1 MPVSIA
7 RLRRWFLAA
16 LVLVCVV
23 VGGVYLHFR
32 HRVQNVRKQVQKLGI
47 EVQQS
52 ADQFTISKSEQGRTI
67 FKLQASKAV
76 QFKGGGRAEL
86 HDVTITLYGRDASRF
101 DQVYGEA
108 FDYDPQ
114 SGNVTSRGEVSID
127 LQANPQGIVHPDQA
141 MPHELK
147 NPIHLKTSDLVFNK
161 NTGDAW
167 TAAQIDFRMP
177 QASGSALGAKYVA
190 KDTALT
196 LESQIKIV
204 MTGTSQGTIL
214 ADRALLQKA
223 PREIVLT
230 HPHAETPDQQAQA
243 DELTLFLSDD
253 NMLDHVVATGNVKM
267 TSRGTVG
274 EASALA
280 RSGGVHTA
288 SRRQP
293 GPALSAVEGAAGASW
308 SQVTA
313 QRLDVTMKSNGD
325 VNDAV
330 LSGNVQFHST
340 GSHALSASAD
350 KTTMSFGANNALDK
364 VRADGGVKLAQAAGS
379 DRSE

>member
-7 RLRRWFLAA
+7 RLRRWFVAA

-52 ADQFTISKSEQGRTI
+52 ANQFTISKSEQGRTI

-86 HDVTITLYGRDASRF
+86 HDVTITLYGRDSSRF

-114 SGNVTSRGEVSID
+114 SGNVSSRGEVSID
-127 LQANPQGIVHPDQA
+127 LQSNPQGIVHPDQTA
-141 MPHELK
+141 PHELK
-147 NPIHLKTSDLVFNK
+147 NPVHLKTSDLVFNK

-167 TAAQIDFRMP
+167 TAARIDFRVP
-177 QASGSALGAKYVA
+177 QASGSAVGAKYVA

-196 LESQIKIV
+196 LDSQIKIV
-204 MTGTSQGTIL
+204 MTGAAPGTIL

-230 HPHAETPDQQAQA
+230 HPHGETPDQQAQA
-243 DELTLFLSDD
+243 EELTLFLNED
-253 NMLDHVVATGNVKM
+253 NTLDHVVATGAVRVE
-267 TSRGTVG
+267 SLA
-274 EASALA
+274 EARAPTRA
-280 RSGGVHTA
+280 GQA
-288 SRRQP
+288 SVP
-293 GPALSAVEGAAGASW
+293 TW
-308 SQVTA
+308 SEVNA
-313 QRLDVTMKSNGD
+313 QRLEVSTKPDATVK
-325 VNDAV
+325 DAV
-330 LSGNVQFHST
+330 LLGDVRFRGEGLNGSSGRAVF
-340 GSHALSASAD
+340 D
-350 KTTMSFGANNALDK
+350 FGPGNSVSK
-364 VRADGGVKLAQAAGS
+364 VRADGGV
-379 DRSE
+379 